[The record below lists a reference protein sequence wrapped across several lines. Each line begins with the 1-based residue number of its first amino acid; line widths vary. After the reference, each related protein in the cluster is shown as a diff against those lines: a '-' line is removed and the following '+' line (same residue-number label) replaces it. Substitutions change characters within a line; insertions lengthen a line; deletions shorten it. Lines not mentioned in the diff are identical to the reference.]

1 MALALP
7 RFFATFGI
15 GRSLTILKK
24 FAAGAGLARGLLVYD
39 FGVQLFR
46 DEASMPIEDAS
57 VDWSEAVAPFVTVGR
72 LTIPKQDVRSPR
84 GQKLSDY
91 VETLSF
97 DPWHALVEHRPLGD
111 MTGMLRG
118 FEPGDSQHGKHAE
131 SSQQTTLGNRRS
143 QRATSAGCGNR
154 MERYPLDAAHC

>member
-57 VDWSEAVAPFVTVGR
+57 VEWSEAVASFVNRRAADHPEAGR
-72 LTIPKQDVRSPR
+72 
-84 GQKLSDY
+84 
-91 VETLSF
+91 
-97 DPWHALVEHRPLGD
+97 ALAARAER
-111 MTGMLRG
+111 LRG
-118 FEPGDSQHGKHAE
+118 DAVLRPVARAGGTPTA
-131 SSQQTTLGNRRS
+131 RRHDRNA
-143 QRATSAGCGNR
+143 QRF
-154 MERYPLDAAHC
+154 

>member
-57 VDWSEAVAPFVTVGR
+57 VERGGGPLRHRRAANHPEAGR
-72 LTIPKQDVRSPR
+72 
-84 GQKLSDY
+84 
-91 VETLSF
+91 
-97 DPWHALVEHRPLGD
+97 ALAARAEAER
-111 MTGMLRG
+111 LRG
-118 FEPGDSQHGKHAE
+118 DAVLRPVARAGGTPTA
-131 SSQQTTLGNRRS
+131 RRHDRNA
-143 QRATSAGCGNR
+143 QRF
-154 MERYPLDAAHC
+154 